1 VTALLDTRDRLRED
15 PVVST
20 ESTARPVRKLR
31 VVVAEDTALLR
42 EGIVSLL
49 RDVGHEVVGEA
60 RNGDELLMKVRS
72 YSPDVAIIDMRMPP
86 THTNEGLHAARE
98 IRAKHPDVGILV
110 LSSYLEP
117 SYAAELVADDAS
129 GVGYLLKDRVYDFD
143 EFNSALDRVA
153 SGGTAFDPQVVSA
166 MVGRSGHQDV
176 LASLSDRERE
186 VLGLMAEGRS
196 NQSIAASMYL
206 SPRAVER
213 TVTSIFG
220 KLDLPDS
227 SEHHRRVLAVVAFL
241 QA

>member
-1 VTALLDTRDRLRED
+1 VTALLDTPRRLRD
-15 PVVST
+15 DRPVST
-20 ESTARPVRKLR
+20 KPDRRKLR

-49 RDVGHEVVGEA
+49 REVGHEVVGEA
-60 RNGDELLMKVRS
+60 RNADELLVKVRS
-72 YSPDVAIIDMRMPP
+72 YAPDVAIVDMRMPP
-86 THTNEGLHAARE
+86 THTNEGIAAARE

-143 EFNSALDRVA
+143 EFNSAIDRVA
-153 SGGTAFDPQVVSA
+153 AGGTAFDPKVVSA
-166 MVGRSGHQDV
+166 MVGRSGRQDV
-176 LASLSDRERE
+176 LANLTDRELE
-186 VLGLMAEGRS
+186 VLALMAEGRS

-213 TVTSIFG
+213 TVTSIFS

>member
-1 VTALLDTRDRLRED
+1 VTALLDSRDLLRED
-15 PVVST
+15 RVVSAD
-20 ESTARPVRKLR
+20 STARAVRRLR
-31 VVVAEDTALLR
+31 VVVAEDAALLR

-143 EFNSALDRVA
+143 EFNSALDRVS
-153 SGGTAFDPQVVSA
+153 SGGTAFDPKVVSA

-186 VLGLMAEGRS
+186 VLSLMAEGRS
-196 NQSIAASMYL
+196 NPAIARALVVSDK
-206 SPRAVER
+206 AVEKH
-213 TVTSIFG
+213 VSNIFT
-220 KLDLPDS
+220 KLDLPPAEDD
-227 SEHHRRVLAVVAFL
+227 HRRVLAVL
-241 QA
+241 QWVKG